1 MDKNSV
7 NEKSLELI
15 RKTKEFLQLK
25 KTYDDI
31 QGVFLLIKQAKD
43 DQKEKGSQVT
53 ELLPERVL
61 ALVRTA
67 GNLDEAESL
76 ALGRMKDLKDRMAD
90 ISIQIRKISEQLEP
104 YLSKSK
110 EQPRPQ
116 TKIIG
121 DGSKV
126 GQNSA

>member
-90 ISIQIRKISEQLEP
+90 ISIQIRKISEQL
-104 YLSKSK
+104 
-110 EQPRPQ
+110 
-116 TKIIG
+116 
-121 DGSKV
+121 
-126 GQNSA
+126 